1 MGTKNKEV
9 VRFECRSRNVFKLS
23 LNTFLKVRILTD
35 AVDDITTVDDFL
47 AVSESHILDDV
58 NRCITA
64 LQVNTFFIL

>member
-1 MGTKNKEV
+1 MLQ
-9 VRFECRSRNVFKLS
+9 SKLS
-23 LNTFLKVRILTD
+23 YFLQFLLIQIHIYLQVRILTD

-64 LQVNTFFIL
+64 LQVRII

>member
-1 MGTKNKEV
+1 MLSGI
-9 VRFECRSRNVFKLS
+9 FGSKLLIS
-23 LNTFLKVRILTD
+23 FKVRILTD

-64 LQVNTFFIL
+64 LQVKTINTITYNGDRKSIK

>member
-9 VRFECRSRNVFKLS
+9 VCFECRSRNVFKLS

-64 LQVNTFFIL
+64 LQVNESFIL